1 MTAHELRGGPG
12 GRGLSRVVAER
23 EMMDTW
29 WGGRALAL
37 MLGFSL
43 LLSATT
49 YLVAVNQELNFL
61 EQRESAGLT
70 LQVAVAVGG
79 LLALLGGADALSGE
93 RERGTLESLL
103 LSPAPRRALVMG
115 KGAAA
120 MSLWLGAYVLSLPY
134 VWYLGH
140 DVDAFWTAASSGLL
154 VGTLL
159 ALFLVGFGL
168 VLSVFSRSN
177 KVSLAVS
184 LFALLALYTP
194 TQMPSKA
201 QQGWAGDLLLHVD
214 PFTSG
219 LRFLDRVIV
228 SGHSGADE
236 IGWLVGPA
244 IAAAVAVSAAA
255 VAGSR
260 LSLLAGEQP

>member
-1 MTAHELRGGPG
+1 MTTQELAAREAPG
-12 GRGLSRVVAER
+12 GTTGAVAER
-23 EMMDTW
+23 ELKDTW

-37 MLGFSL
+37 MLAYSL

-49 YLVAVNQELNFL
+49 YLVAINTQLNFL
-61 EQRESAGLT
+61 EQRESTGLT

-79 LLALLGGADALSGE
+79 LLALLGAADALSGE

-103 LSPAPRRALVMG
+103 LSPAPRQSLVMG
-115 KGAAA
+115 KGLAAL
-120 MSLWLGAYVLSLPY
+120 SLWLGAYIVSLPY

-140 DVDAFWTAASSGLL
+140 GVGAFWAAAASGLV

-168 VLSVFSRSN
+168 VLSIFSRSN
-177 KVSLAVS
+177 RVSLAVS
-184 LFALLALYTP
+184 IFALLALYTP
-194 TQMPSKA
+194 TQMPSQA

-228 SGHSGADE
+228 SGHSGAE
-236 IGWLVGPA
+236 ESGWLVGPA
-244 IAAAVAVSAAA
+244 IAAALALAAA
-255 VAGSR
+255 AWAASR
-260 LSLLAGEQP
+260 LSLLAGDRA